1 MNAVDAKSGLFP
13 VDSSLINSEFIRRL
27 QEQRVLHKREVA
39 FHLAEVEK
47 YGAADEALTSMI
59 QAAEKIVAIM
69 SPAPTM
75 AADAPDEARVEA
87 VSRSPN
93 WTEAAMAVLIHAIAS
108 YLAPVTRFGDSASG
122 LSPRRGR
129 GTTSPWPAG
138 PDHRR
143 RQRGHRAAP
152 RSACRRLAAG
162 GAA

>member
-69 SPAPTM
+69 SPVPTK
-75 AADAPDEARVEA
+75 AADAPDEAPA

-93 WTEAAMAVLIHAIAS
+93 WTEAAMAAVGKA
-108 YLAPVTRFGDSASG
+108 
-122 LSPRRGR
+122 
-129 GTTSPWPAG
+129 AG
-138 PDHRR
+138 PTYDEQPATQGQENLMSDDHTGQSGNMWRT
-143 RQRGHRAAP
+143 
-152 RSACRRLAAG
+152 RLLG
-162 GAA
+162 GRT